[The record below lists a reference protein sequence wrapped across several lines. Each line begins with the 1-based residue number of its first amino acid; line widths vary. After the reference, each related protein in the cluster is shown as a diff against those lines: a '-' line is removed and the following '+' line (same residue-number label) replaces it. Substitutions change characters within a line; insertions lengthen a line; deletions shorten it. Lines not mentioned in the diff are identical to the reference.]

1 MQIDGYNTLP
11 SSLDVDS
18 ADPPSLHVDS
28 VVTITTHS
36 TLQIEGLA
44 VPDSIQ
50 KVGVLQKVLE
60 KSLRSILTKSSLCHP
75 ELSITLVS
83 YDGKTF
89 PKKRNKK
96 SDKKRFLEAMQNRE
110 GKRQRRMTVL
120 RTLNFGMVIPAKCNQ
135 ACQNVS
141 LHPGK
146 LVFNQIAAHFQQYI
160 VTGRVSSTLVT
171 IGDAYDLFDKER
183 VAPRVNSGTL
193 VYHQGIM
200 GSSMSWVPTFMP
212 TTENPTARPQIETT
226 LSPTVDICLAQKWNY
241 KGDGKCTNR

>member
-60 KSLRSILTKSSLCHP
+60 KSLHSIMTKSSLCHH

-120 RTLNFGMVIPAKCNQ
+120 RTLKFEMVIPAKCNQ